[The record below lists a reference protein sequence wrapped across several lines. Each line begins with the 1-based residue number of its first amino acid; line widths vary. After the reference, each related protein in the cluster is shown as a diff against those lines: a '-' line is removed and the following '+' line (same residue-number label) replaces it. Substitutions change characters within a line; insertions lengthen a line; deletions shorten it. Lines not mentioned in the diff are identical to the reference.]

1 MEVDVVA
8 MNGEEEESRKLSQ
21 TLLSGKGNEQRDPG
35 IRLTAQQRL

>member
-21 TLLSGKGNEQRDPG
+21 TLLSSKGNEQRDPG